1 MIQETSL
8 VLLVSLVYVTPVPP
22 GIIALC
28 IIYLHIL
35 LFVMSFSYYY
45 RIEYFKTKKIM
56 YLSFTQKIVMPV
68 MVVVPINY
76 QYVFFIFA
84 VAFVVLQFVFDNL
97 NGLYRKFNRLA
108 VYKVA

>member
-1 MIQETSL
+1 
-8 VLLVSLVYVTPVPP
+8 
-22 GIIALC
+22 
-28 IIYLHIL
+28 
-35 LFVMSFSYYY
+35 
-45 RIEYFKTKKIM
+45 
-56 YLSFTQKIVMPV
+56 MPV